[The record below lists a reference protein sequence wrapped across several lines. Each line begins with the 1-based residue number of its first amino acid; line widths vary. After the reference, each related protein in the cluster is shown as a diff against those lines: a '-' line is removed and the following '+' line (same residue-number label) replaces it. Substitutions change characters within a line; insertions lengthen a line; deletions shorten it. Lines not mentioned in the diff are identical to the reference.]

1 MNGVVAPWLRIS
13 CRQRN
18 PAGPTKD
25 RDFPNDKFPSNDS
38 DTRSTEP
45 REHTYMWPDSNGVRN
60 LLTHEFFGF
69 EGQQKIKNGD
79 F

>member
-1 MNGVVAPWLRIS
+1 MNGGVAPWLRIS

-45 REHTYMWPDSNGVRN
+45 REHILKISAI
-60 LLTHEFFGF
+60 F
-69 EGQQKIKNGD
+69 ELRSSVSAYEVSYVFQQT
-79 F
+79 